1 MIHDNLYNSVLSQY
15 KLNSICSTLEST
27 QTPYLTTFNTMNKV
41 EEYLHL
47 YEICTKSL
55 ITYQLIMY
63 FYNLQGAKKLCPQC
77 NMITSPNDLRR
88 IYL

>member
-1 MIHDNLYNSVLSQY
+1 
-15 KLNSICSTLEST
+15 
-27 QTPYLTTFNTMNKV
+27 MNKV